1 MPSKGFSGEPL
12 GVALFVHL
20 FSMLL
25 LLGDMNKRRTDSNIA
40 LKEATESPNKGTQ
53 MPTV

>member
-1 MPSKGFSGEPL
+1 MLSNGFSGEPL
-12 GVALFVHL
+12 GVALFIHL

-25 LLGDMNKRRTDSNIA
+25 LLGDMNKGRTDSNIA